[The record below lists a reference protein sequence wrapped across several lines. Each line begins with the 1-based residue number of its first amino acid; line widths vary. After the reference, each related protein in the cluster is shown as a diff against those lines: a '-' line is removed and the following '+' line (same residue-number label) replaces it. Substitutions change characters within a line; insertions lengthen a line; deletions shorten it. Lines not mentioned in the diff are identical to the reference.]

1 MLSFVFP
8 IPILANDPSQEKH
21 REIKRKKGFMEKMRK
36 KTMVGL
42 IAIVVIAV
50 AVMFSGCVEE
60 KPENVVISFAEYM
73 DKGEYEKALDLLV
86 HPDTLE
92 PYSREEKE
100 MYVGL
105 LEMEFGEKGEYI
117 KVEDIKVINKEK
129 IDDDKYVV
137 TVSTKSIEHGESKV
151 ETEDFTVVK
160 VDGDWKIATE
170 LPALPWIASIAALA
184 VAYLIRRRK

>member
-1 MLSFVFP
+1 M
-8 IPILANDPSQEKH
+8 K
-21 REIKRKKGFMEKMRK
+21 K
-36 KTMVGL
+36 KTIIGL
-42 IAIVVIAV
+42 IAVVVIGSV
-50 AVMFSGCVEE
+50 AMFSGCVEE
-60 KPENVVISFAEYM
+60 KPENVVISFVEYM

-100 MYVGL
+100 MYIGL
-105 LEMEFGEKGEYI
+105 LETEFGEKGEYV

-137 TVSTKSIEHGESKV
+137 TVSIKSIEHGESKV

-170 LPALPWIASIAALA
+170 LPALPWIASIATLA